1 MKISLITVVYNNKT
15 VIEDAIRSVL
25 SQNYKDIEYIIIDGA
40 STDGTLNIIDK
51 YKKKISRVV
60 SEKDNGT
67 YDAMN
72 KGLKLATGDIVGCLN
87 SDDFY
92 ANNNVISTVAKVFS
106 ERKVDCCYSDL
117 DYVSKNKT
125 EKVVRKWKSRY
136 YEDGLFR
143 KGWHPPHPT
152 LFIKK
157 DVYRKYGYFNLDL
170 KIGADYELM
179 LRFLEKHRINSYYIP
194 EVLIKMRI
202 GGSSNRSIMQILK
215 ANYECYKA
223 FKINGMKPNLLIIF
237 YKLLSKIKQIV

>member
-1 MKISLITVVYNNKT
+1 MKISVITVVYNNKA

-202 GGSSNRSIMQILK
+202 GDSSNRSIMQILK

>member
-1 MKISLITVVYNNKT
+1 MKISVITVVYNNKA

>member
-1 MKISLITVVYNNKT
+1 MKISVITVVYNNKA

-223 FKINGMKPNLLIIF
+223 FKINGMKPTPLIIF